1 MSTLPP
7 QPTYNPNVPV
17 VSSAGGGSAAYKDP
31 NSPESI
37 IKKTATLDA
46 QAKVDSRF
54 DVAEG
59 YKSRKNKNK
68 KGTNSV
74 IILFIFFVLIIYF
87 GWKLVKFTAKVFLG
101 FLAVILLIVILS
113 IYKNG

>member
-7 QPTYNPNVPV
+7 TPTYNSNVPV

-37 IKKTATLDA
+37 MKKTATLDV
-46 QAKVDSRF
+46 QTKVDSSY

-59 YKSRKNKNK
+59 YCGNYNLS
-68 KGTNSV
+68 
-74 IILFIFFVLIIYF
+74 ILIYILFLILILYF
-87 GWKLVKFTAKVFLG
+87 SAKLTKFTAKVFLR
-101 FLAVILLIVILS
+101 FLAVILIIVIIM

>member
-7 QPTYNPNVPV
+7 TPTYNSNIPV

-37 IKKTATLDA
+37 MKKTSILQA
-46 QAKVDSRF
+46 QTKVDSTY

-59 YKSRKNKNK
+59 YKNRIRSRNRSS
-68 KGTNSV
+68 GLIF
-74 IILFIFFVLIIYF
+74 IIFLVLILYF
-87 GWKLVKFTAKVFLG
+87 GTKLAKFAAKVFLG
-101 FLAVILLIVILS
+101 FLAVILLLVIIM